1 MTDTKPKQVALYAR
15 VSTKDKGQDVEN
27 QLAQLREFC
36 DRQGW
41 VIIDEYMDDESGTKG
56 KRERSGFARL
66 FEDAGKRKFDM
77 VLVWSLDRFTR
88 EGISKTLF
96 YLQNLDELGVNF
108 KSYTEQYLDTNNE
121 LIRHVVLGML
131 AYFAKLQREII
142 SRNTKAALVRKR
154 AQGVRLGQPSK
165 FDRHR
170 DDLVQ
175 MMEEGIAKKEM
186 ARRTG
191 LSIQTVRK
199 YVKSLEG
206 K

>member
-1 MTDTKPKQVALYAR
+1 MMATKQKQVALYAR

-36 DRQGW
+36 ERQGY
-41 VIIDEYMDDESGTKG
+41 VIHDEYMDDESGTKG
-56 KRERSGFARL
+56 RRERAGFARL
-66 FEDAGKRKFDM
+66 FEDAGQRKFDV

-88 EGISKTLF
+88 EGISKTIF
-96 YLQNLDELGVNF
+96 YLQQLDGLGVNF
-108 KSYTEQYLDTNNE
+108 KSYTEQYLDTDNE

-131 AYFAKLQREII
+131 AYFAKLQREKI
-142 SRNTKAALVRKR
+142 SEHTKSALARKK
-154 AQGVRLGQPSK
+154 AQGVKLGQPSK
-165 FDRHR
+165 FDRYSA
-170 DDLVQ
+170 DLVQ
-175 MMEEGIAKKEM
+175 LMGEGVAKKEM

-199 YVKSLEG
+199 YLKMIEG